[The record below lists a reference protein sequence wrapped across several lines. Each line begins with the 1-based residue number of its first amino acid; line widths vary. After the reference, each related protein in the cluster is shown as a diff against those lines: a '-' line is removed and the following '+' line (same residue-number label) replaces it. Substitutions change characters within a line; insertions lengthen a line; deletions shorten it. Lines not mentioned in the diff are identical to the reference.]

1 MTTITRP
8 TTARAGSVRVSM
20 ACVALLLASALVALV
35 GCGDGVD
42 ETPSE
47 DEYLEMV
54 DAWMEHEL
62 TIRERAAIAAGQMS
76 NEAFPDLAAE
86 TEALRSE
93 IAAIEPPET
102 CEPLREAFLSS
113 QEHFVDALTF
123 LGNGEDFKAIDEI
136 ALANMAK
143 QDVKEELERL
153 STAAQ

>member
-1 MTTITRP
+1 MMTIARP
-8 TTARAGSVRVSM
+8 LTSRPASVWLRI
-20 ACVALLLASALVALV
+20 ALIAWLLASALLALV
-35 GCGDGVD
+35 ACGDGVD

-47 DEYLEMV
+47 EEYLEMV

-62 TIRERAAIAAGQMS
+62 TIRERAAIAAGQTS

-102 CEPLREAFLSS
+102 CEPLRDAFLSS

-123 LGNGEDFKAIDEI
+123 LGKGEDFKAIDEI

-143 QDVKEELERL
+143 QDVKAELEHL
-153 STAAQ
+153 AAEGE

>member
-1 MTTITRP
+1 MTTTTRP
-8 TTARAGSVRVSM
+8 PTVRAGSVRASM
-20 ACVALLLASALVALV
+20 ACVALLLASALLALV
-35 GCGDGVD
+35 ACGDGVD

-62 TIRERAAIAAGQMS
+62 TIRERAAIAAGQTS

-102 CEPLREAFLSS
+102 CEPLRDAFLSS

-123 LGNGEDFKAIDEI
+123 LGRGEDFQAIDEI

-153 STAAQ
+153 SAEAR